1 MRLRKTVIT
10 ATTAFLALTGLAA
23 MPANAAV
30 LNGVFDV
37 TVWNGVPNDVA
48 SSNLATTTTPIADR
62 QQHISL
68 TRVILAG
75 SILNRKIRRLPVISP

>member
-48 SSNLATTTTPIADR
+48 SSNLATTTTPSGPSTA
-62 QQHISL
+62 HF
-68 TRVILAG
+68 TYTG
-75 SILNRKIRRLPVISP
+75 